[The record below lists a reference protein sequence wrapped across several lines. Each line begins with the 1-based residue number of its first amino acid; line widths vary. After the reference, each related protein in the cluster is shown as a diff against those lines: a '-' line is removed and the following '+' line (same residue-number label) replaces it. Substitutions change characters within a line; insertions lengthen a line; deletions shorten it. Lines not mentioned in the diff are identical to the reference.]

1 MWNLNNKK
9 VVITGGTKGIGKAT
23 VYEFLQLGARVLFS
37 SRNNQDLID
46 FESELRQQNY
56 DATGIYGDISIK
68 EDQLALVQ
76 WVEKNWG
83 ALDVLVNNAGHGIN
97 KPLDEITR
105 EDYNSVIEIILIAPF
120 EIALLMYPFLRKG
133 ICPSIINV
141 SSVAGI
147 LDVHTGV
154 PYGTS
159 KAGLI
164 QQTKNLAVEWATD
177 GIRVNAVSPW
187 FTNTPRAANLLENE
201 SLMRTILSRTPL
213 HRVARADEVAAVIAF
228 LAMDKSSYITG
239 QNIIVDG
246 GMSIKGL

>member
-1 MWNLNNKK
+1 MWNLNNKTA
-9 VVITGGTKGIGKAT
+9 VITGGTKGIGKAT
-23 VYEFLQLGARVLFS
+23 VYEFLQLGAKVVFN
-37 SRNNQDLID
+37 SRNKKDLVT
-46 FESELRQQNY
+46 FERELRQKGY
-56 DATGIYGDISIK
+56 DATGIYGDIAVK
-68 EDQLALVQ
+68 EDQLALAL

-83 ALDVLVNNAGHGIN
+83 TLDILVNNAGHGIN
-97 KPLDEITR
+97 KPLNEITR
-105 EDYNSVIEIILIAPF
+105 EDYNRVIEIILIAPF
-120 EIALLMYPFLRKG
+120 EIALLMYPFLKKS
-133 ICPSIINV
+133 ISPSIINI

-159 KAGLI
+159 KAGLL
-164 QQTKNLAVEWATD
+164 QQTKNIAVEWAKD

-201 SLMRTILSRTPL
+201 SLMKNILSRTPL
-213 HRVARADEVAAVIAF
+213 ERIARADEVAAVIAF